1 MPYLDLDPDFQPYY
15 EVHDYTDPWTKP
27 QSILFVHG
35 FTENTTAFRAW
46 IPHLARKY
54 RLIMFDI
61 RGFGKTAAV
70 DENFRYSTELFVD
83 DMVRIINRLAGEAV
97 HVVSGKSGGISAMRL
112 AAVRP
117 DLVRSL
123 ILTCPPL
130 VAPGSQEWL
139 PYMEKHGI
147 RGWARN
153 TMPARLGYD
162 AEPRCID
169 WWVDMMGATSMS
181 TARAYLKW
189 VVTTEPRLDL
199 ANIKVPAL
207 VIMSKPSEQTNAA
220 AGQLLPD
227 VVSAGMPHAQVLVLD
242 LDCYHAG
249 GARPDTCAHAAL
261 DFLEALGN

>member
-1 MPYLDLDPDFQPYY
+1 MPYLDLAPDFQPYY
-15 EVHDYTDPWTKP
+15 EIHDYTDPWTKP
-27 QSILFVHG
+27 ESILFVHG
-35 FTENTTAFRAW
+35 FTENHTAFRAW

-70 DENFRYSTELFVD
+70 DEDFKLSTELYVD
-83 DMVRIINRLAGEAV
+83 DMVRIINHLAGEAV
-97 HVVSGKSGGISAMRL
+97 HVISGKSGGICSMRL
-112 AAVRP
+112 AMERP

-123 ILTCPPL
+123 VLTCPPL

-139 PYMEKHGI
+139 PYMLEHGI

-153 TMPARLGYD
+153 TMPARLGRD
-162 AEPRCID
+162 ASPRCVD
-169 WWVDMMGATSMS
+169 WWVDMMGATALS
-181 TARAYLKW
+181 TAKAYLKW

-199 ANIKVPAL
+199 PHIKVPAL
-207 VIMSKPSEQTNAA
+207 VVLTKPSEQTNSA

-227 VVSAGMPHAQVLVLD
+227 VVKKGMPQAEVLVLD

-249 GARPDTCAHAAL
+249 GSHPDICAQAAL
-261 DFLEALGN
+261 AFLEKLA